1 MRGML
6 NVGAVVVAASSL
18 AGSAAASPPVV
29 QAGQAH
35 AQKVLAQ
42 VNALDVH
49 FGRVVDAWDGAR
61 IRLVV
66 SERDLV
72 ANKVA
77 LGRARRQRRIADQRL
92 ARVVVAIYENG
103 EPTLPQI
110 LVGATSISDL
120 VDRLEAF
127 KTIDA
132 YDRQLANHAA
142 RAQTWLTKTRM
153 RLRETERMRRATLT
167 GLSVERGQIG
177 TMLAR
182 RRRLLAS
189 IRSQVAVLQR
199 REAAQQ
205 HALAV
210 AARTRLAREQTRL
223 AQQAAGRAAAART
236 AAERAA
242 TATTT
247 TQSTAPQTDPISTTP
262 APTTDTA
269 TPTTTS
275 TPIPVPTPVLG
286 AGHPQAATIALR
298 YLGVPYQWGGASPTG
313 FDCSGLVMYVYAQLG
328 IQLPHYAAAQYT
340 YGVPVPRDQLQP
352 GDLVFYDGLSHVGIY
367 IGNGDIVHA
376 PHTGDVVKI
385 SPLAQGG
392 LTYDGARRI

>member
-1 MRGML
+1 MPGML
-6 NVGAVVVAASSL
+6 NVGAVVAAASTL
-18 AGSAAASPPVV
+18 VGSAATSPPAL

-61 IRLVV
+61 IRLAV
-66 SERDLV
+66 SKRDMA

-132 YDRQLANHAA
+132 YDRQLASQAA

-153 RLRETERMRRATLT
+153 RLRETERMRRSTLT

-210 AARTRLAREQTRL
+210 AARARLAREQTLL
-223 AQQAAGRAAAART
+223 AQRAAGRAAAART

-286 AGHPQAATIALR
+286 AGHPQAATIALS